1 MGRAAAKAHVAGGE
15 GIVSTAFLLVAA
27 GSAGSAFIYAAAGW
41 PRTSRILA
49 VVAAVSAVAYAATGG
64 PFS

>member
-1 MGRAAAKAHVAGGE
+1 M
-15 GIVSTAFLLVAA
+15 STAFLLVAA